1 VSGEKLSQSEIDLLT
16 QTFHSGSDYNALED
30 EQAKID
36 RHRKLYKELQRAI
49 KRYFTAMENG
59 YSFEVVNEARR
70 NMHHYAFKNWLEHRG
85 MDRQQ
90 YYALIRKE
98 MKKRGMRQGFQSSF
112 QVI

>member
-1 VSGEKLSQSEIDLLT
+1 MTGEKLSQNEIDHLT
-16 QTFHSGSDYNALED
+16 QAFHSGSDYNALED

-90 YYALIRKE
+90 YYELIRKE
-98 MKKRGMRQGFQSSF
+98 MKKRGM
-112 QVI
+112 